1 MRRSRRT
8 AVRFVSAVVLFTVTA
23 GGIAVA
29 GSFHISQRFDEIGR
43 IDLGA
48 ALQPAKDEPGITS
61 AQNYLL
67 VGSDSRAGAN
77 PGDADYGAMGNEDT
91 VGGKRSDTI
100 MVLRLDPVLGRAA
113 IMSLPRDLY
122 VTIAGTNGKKNRIN
136 TAYSIGADALVR
148 TVQDN
153 FGITIQHYL
162 EVDFQGFKRLVDE
175 LGGVTICFEYP
186 TRDDNTGLNIP
197 NPGCQSLGGTQALAF
212 ARSRHYKEL
221 RDGRWREDGTADL
234 GRVKR
239 QQDFLRIAL
248 DRSISKGLG
257 NPLAISGLLDA
268 VVGNVTV
275 DASLTKG
282 DMTRLARQFRSLGS
296 DKLDSFTLP
305 AAATTIRGMSVLVED
320 QAAAAAVLAHFR

>member
-8 AVRFVSAVVLFTVTA
+8 AVRFISAVALFTVTA

-48 ALQPAKDEPGITS
+48 ALQPAKDEPGITT

-100 MVLRLDPVLGRAA
+100 MVLRLDPVLGRAS

-175 LGGVTICFEYP
+175 LGGVTICFEFP
-186 TRDDNTGLNIP
+186 TRDKNTGLNIP
-197 NPGCQSLGGTQALAF
+197 NPGCQDLGGTQALAF
-212 ARSRHYKEL
+212 ARSRHYQEL
-221 RDGRWREDGTADL
+221 RDGKWQEDGSADL

-296 DKLDSFTLP
+296 DKLDSYTLP
-305 AAATTIRGMSVLVED
+305 ATSTMIRGMSVLVED
-320 QAAAAAVLAHFR
+320 QAAAEAVLAHFR